1 MTSRVCEI
9 SSERYCSE
17 RSIRTGVAGDT
28 CSPLVDKR
36 TGYNGAF
43 VLIFF
48 SAHSKTGVRF
58 VLHCRYMMTGLST
71 AIAIEPELLGPVL
84 KYMVIGENH
93 SLLYVFSLVST
104 DAFPGQVSNGMPST
118 SAASK

>member
-58 VLHCRYMMTGLST
+58 VLHCRYMMTGFST
-71 AIAIEPELLGPVL
+71 AIAIEPVLLGPVL
-84 KYMVIGENH
+84 KYMVIGK
-93 SLLYVFSLVST
+93 SLPFICL
-104 DAFPGQVSNGMPST
+104 
-118 SAASK
+118 